1 MDLGTSFYRILPPL
15 HFETEEVV
23 VLHNFLSDRQRDMD
37 AILLQQVDS
46 AMSATLAE
54 IQEPSMINPVQ
65 SSNIQ
70 MGG

>member
-1 MDLGTSFYRILPPL
+1 
-15 HFETEEVV
+15 
-23 VLHNFLSDRQRDMD
+23 MD